1 MKGELS
7 LCITMTFRPHSFS
20 HCLTV
25 FGQQMH
31 PHRGVAAPSLHPQSQ
46 HGTPHNS
53 PNKRERRVGPSCA
66 SCGPWTFEVC
76 WENIP
81 VHVNYIKKRAAVEFN
96 VNTPL
101 KRFKNKRFVCCVL
114 FIISQCLSLFN
125 ILTFS
130 AAGAASFP
138 INVQS
143 SYEVKHKTLSYL
155 TAY

>member
-46 HGTPHNS
+46 HAAPHNS

-66 SCGPWTFEVC
+66 SCGPWTFEVR

-81 VHVNYIKKRAAVEFN
+81 VHLNYIKERAAAEFN
-96 VNTPL
+96 AEL
-101 KRFKNKRFVCCVL
+101 SSKAFQNKICML
-114 FIISQCLSLFN
+114 FYNFSPPVSASGGPI
-125 ILTFS
+125 S
-130 AAGAASFP
+130 AAGLKYRFKSGD
-138 INVQS
+138 VTC
-143 SYEVKHKTLSYL
+143 EKKGGKKTLI
-155 TAY
+155 